1 MNTSEIT
8 GQRRPI
14 GYWIKHLHG
23 LVEGS
28 LDGLLAGQGLTRR
41 HWQVLNVVATDSPTL
56 AGLDTALAPFLDDRR
71 PSLRPLVDDLRGRGW
86 LKGPEG
92 EGRLALTAAGIRA
105 HQELRR
111 QVNADRARLTEGI
124 GAEEYLATIDV
135 LTRMSANLT
144 GPTEPAKP
152 TTNSGNI
159 V

>member
-1 MNTSEIT
+1 MNISEIT

-41 HWQVLNVVATDSPTL
+41 HWQVLNVIATDSPTL
-56 AGLDTALAPFLDDRR
+56 ADLDIALAPFLDDRW
-71 PSLRPLVDDLRGRGW
+71 PSLRPVADDLRERGW
-86 LKGPEG
+86 LEG
-92 EGRLALTAAGIRA
+92 AAERPTLTTAGIRA
-105 HQELRR
+105 HEELRR

-124 GAEEYLATIDV
+124 SAEEYLATIDV

-144 GPTEPAKP
+144 GPAEPAKSP
-152 TTNSGNI
+152 TNPGNI
-159 V
+159 T

>member
-1 MNTSEIT
+1 MSEIT

-41 HWQVLNVVATDSPTL
+41 HWQVLNVIATDSPTL
-56 AGLDTALAPFLDDRR
+56 ADLDTVLAPFLDDRQ
-71 PSLRPLVDDLRGRGW
+71 PSLRPLADDLSERGW
-86 LKGPEG
+86 LEG
-92 EGRLALTAAGIRA
+92 EERLTLTTAGIQA
-105 HQELRR
+105 HEELRR

-135 LTRMSANLT
+135 LTRMSANLA
-144 GPTEPAKP
+144 GPMEPTKP
-152 TTNSGNI
+152 TANIGNI
-159 V
+159 A

>member
-1 MNTSEIT
+1 MNISEIT

-41 HWQVLNVVATDSPTL
+41 HWQVLNVIATDSPTL
-56 AGLDTALAPFLDDRR
+56 ADLDIALAPFLDDRR
-71 PSLRPLVDDLRGRGW
+71 PSLRPVADDLRERGW
-86 LKGPEG
+86 LEG
-92 EGRLALTAAGIRA
+92 AERPTLTAAGIRA
-105 HQELRR
+105 HEELRR

-124 GAEEYLATIDV
+124 SAEEYLATIDV

-144 GPTEPAKP
+144 GPAEPAKSP
-152 TTNSGNI
+152 TNPRNI
-159 V
+159 T